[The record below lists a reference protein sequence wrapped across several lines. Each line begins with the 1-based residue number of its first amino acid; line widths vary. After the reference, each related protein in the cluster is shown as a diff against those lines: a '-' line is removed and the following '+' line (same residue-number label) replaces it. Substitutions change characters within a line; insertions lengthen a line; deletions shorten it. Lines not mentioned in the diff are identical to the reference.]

1 VPEAASGERPDR
13 ERWGD
18 PVNYR
23 PRWAERSRLA
33 ASLVKEGTSVL
44 EIGVGTGVFRDLV
57 SARTAYV
64 GADLEPLDP
73 ATIPL
78 DIDRDELPERTF
90 DYAVL
95 LGVITYLHRPRE
107 AARKICGVAD
117 RNRRLVLLQARGA
130 GRGGRSREPREPREP
145 RLAEPLHAS
154 RVRRAVS
161 LGHGFEL
168 ASSTPLAATEEFE
181 EFLMEIR
188 RSSARG
194 SAC

>member
-1 VPEAASGERPDR
+1 VGRALEARGIAGKGRHVGSGDR
-13 ERWGD
+13 R
-18 PVNYR
+18 R
-23 PRWAERSRLA
+23 H
-33 ASLVKEGTSVL
+33 
-44 EIGVGTGVFRDLV
+44 GVFRDLV

-130 GRGGRSREPREPREP
+130 GGGGRSREPR
-145 RLAEPLHAS
+145 
-154 RVRRAVS
+154 
-161 LGHGFEL
+161 
-168 ASSTPLAATEEFE
+168 
-181 EFLMEIR
+181 
-188 RSSARG
+188 
-194 SAC
+194 